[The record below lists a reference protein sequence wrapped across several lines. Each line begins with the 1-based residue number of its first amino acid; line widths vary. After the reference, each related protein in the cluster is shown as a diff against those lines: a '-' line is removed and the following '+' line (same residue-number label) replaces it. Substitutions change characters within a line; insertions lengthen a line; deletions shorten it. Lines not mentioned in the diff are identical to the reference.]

1 MFNKR
6 TKLIVSVVL
15 AVVLLM
21 VFVVSYLAPFIVLA
35 DTTQDKINK
44 AQNEKNQIQNKIAEA
59 TEKKQGVLSVVSDID
74 AQIAVIQGEIDG
86 LQSEIDDCNR
96 RINDAENQIAECE
109 IQEKKQ
115 YESMKKRLRV
125 MYEDNNTSYIT
136 MIFGSD
142 TLNDIL
148 SYIEIIKQIINHDNN
163 MYNRIIETKEQVKEL
178 KAEIEEEKKGI
189 QDKKSVVDSKKA
201 DLDVEVD
208 KMNTAL
214 KEINGNLA
222 SLRAAYDEA
231 EREEAALKRQ
241 LQAELSGSTT
251 SASFNGGTF
260 AWPTPGYGTITSQYG
275 GRMHPTLKVY
285 KVHTGMDIGAPSG
298 AKVVAGAD
306 GTVVKAEYN
315 VAYGNYIVIN
325 HGNGY
330 STLYA
335 HNSVL
340 SVKKGDFV
348 VRGQTIAKVGST
360 GYSTGPHC
368 HFEVMING
376 QHTDPMPYLK

>member
-1 MFNKR
+1 MLNKK
-6 TKLIVSVVL
+6 TITIVASVI
-15 AVVLLM
+15 AVILVV
-21 VFVVSYLAPFIVLA
+21 VFVLSSLLPLLALA
-35 DTTQDKINK
+35 DTTQDKINAK
-44 AQNEKNQIQNKIAEA
+44 QNEKTQIQNKIAEA
-59 TEKKQGVLSVVSDID
+59 TEKKQGVLNIVAEID
-74 AQIAVIQGEIDG
+74 AQIADIQGEING
-86 LQSEIDDCNR
+86 LQSEIDDCNQK
-96 RINDAENQIAECE
+96 IKEAEEKISECE
-109 IQEKKQ
+109 VQEKKQ
-115 YESMKKRLRV
+115 YENMKTRLRV

-136 MIFGSD
+136 MIFGND

-148 SYIEIIKQIINHDNN
+148 AYVEIIKQIIDHDNN
-163 MYNRIIETKEQVKEL
+163 MYNRIIETKNQVKEL
-178 KAEIEEEKKGI
+178 KAEVEAEKETIVAKKDVV
-189 QDKKSVVDSKKA
+189 DKKKDE
-201 DLDVEVD
+201 LDNEVD

-214 KEINGNLA
+214 GQINGNLA
-222 SLRAAYDEA
+222 SLRAAFEEA

-241 LQAELSGSTT
+241 LQAELNGSTT
-251 SASFNGGTF
+251 SASFDGGTF

-285 KVHTGMDIGAPSG
+285 KVHTGMDIGAPTG
-298 AKVVAGAD
+298 ANVVAGAD

-315 VAYGNYIVIN
+315 VAYGNYVVIN

-340 SVKKGDFV
+340 NVNKGDFV

-376 QHTDPMPYLK
+376 QHTDPAPYLK

>member
-1 MFNKR
+1 MLNKKV
-6 TKLIVSVVL
+6 TAII
-15 AVVLLM
+15 AAII
-21 VFVVSYLAPFIVLA
+21 VFVFIAVFVISSIAPFVVWA
-35 DTTQDKINK
+35 DTNQEIQSK
-44 AQNEKNQIQNKIAEA
+44 QNEKAALQQKIDAAKAEKQGMLAIVEEIDGKIA
-59 TEKKQGVLSVVSDID
+59 SV
-74 AQIAVIQGEIDG
+74 QGEING
-86 LQSEIDDCNR
+86 LQKKIDNCNSKIR
-96 RINDAENQIAECE
+96 DAEEKISECE
-109 IQEKKQ
+109 VKEKEQ
-115 YESMKKRLRV
+115 YENMKTRLRV

-136 MIFGSD
+136 MLFGGDS
-142 TLNDIL
+142 LNDIL
-148 SYIEIIKQIINHDNN
+148 SYVELIKQIIDHDNKS
-163 MYNRIIETKEQVKEL
+163 YERIINTKKEIEAL
-178 KAEIEEEKKGI
+178 KAEVEAEKETIVAKKDVV
-189 QDKKSVVDSKKA
+189 DKKKAELDGEVSK
-201 DLDVEVD
+201 
-208 KMNTAL
+208 MSTAIG
-214 KEINGNLA
+214 KITGNIET
-222 SLRAAYDEA
+222 LRIAYEEA
-231 EREEAALKRQ
+231 EREEAALKRR

-251 SASFNGGTF
+251 TASFDGGTF
-260 AWPTPGYGTITSQYG
+260 AWPTPGYATITSEYG

-340 SVKKGDFV
+340 NVSKGDFV

-376 QHTDPMPYLK
+376 QHTDPKPYLK

>member
-1 MFNKR
+1 MSK
-6 TKLIVSVVL
+6 KVKSIVAAIILFVFI
-15 AVVLLM
+15 A
-21 VFVVSYLAPFIVLA
+21 VFVISYLSPLFVLA
-35 DTTQDKINK
+35 DTTQDRINQK
-44 AQNEKNQIQNKIAEA
+44 QNEKTQIQNKIQEA
-59 TEKKQGVLSVVSDID
+59 TAKKQGVLDVVAEID
-74 AQIAVIQGEIDG
+74 AQIADIQGEING
-86 LQSEIDDCNR
+86 LQREIDDCNEK
-96 RINDAENQIAECE
+96 ISDAEEQIADCE
-109 IQEKKQ
+109 VKEKEQ
-115 YESMKKRLRV
+115 YENMKKRLRV

-136 MIFGSD
+136 MLFGSD

-163 MYNRIIETKEQVKEL
+163 MYNRIIETKNQAKEL
-178 KAEIEEEKKGI
+178 KTEIEAEKEQI
-189 QDKKSVVDSKKA
+189 EAKKEVVDGKKYE
-201 DLDVEVD
+201 LDAEVD

-214 KEINGNLA
+214 GEINGSLE

-231 EREEAALKRQ
+231 ERQEAALKRQ
-241 LQAELSGSTT
+241 LQAELSGSKT

-285 KVHTGMDIGAPSG
+285 KVHTGMDIGAPMG
-298 AKVVAGAD
+298 ATVVAGAD

-315 VAYGNYIVIN
+315 VAYGNYVVIN

-340 SVKKGDFV
+340 NVNKGDFV

-376 QHTDPMPYLK
+376 QHTDPAPYLK

>member
-1 MFNKR
+1 MK
-6 TKLIVSVVL
+6 KKVKSIVAAIILCVFI
-15 AVVLLM
+15 A
-21 VFVVSYLAPFIVLA
+21 VFVISYLSPLFALA
-35 DTTQDKINK
+35 DTTQDRINQK
-44 AQNEKNQIQNKIAEA
+44 QNEKTQIQNKIQEA
-59 TEKKQGVLSVVSDID
+59 TEKKQGVLDIVAEID
-74 AQIAVIQGEIDG
+74 AQIADIQSEING
-86 LQSEIDDCNR
+86 LQREIDDCNEK
-96 RINDAENQIAECE
+96 ISDAEEQIADCE
-109 IQEKKQ
+109 VKEKEQ
-115 YESMKKRLRV
+115 YENMKKRLRV
-125 MYEDNNTSYIT
+125 MYEDNSTSYIT

-163 MYNRIIETKEQVKEL
+163 MYNRIIETKNQVKEL
-178 KAEIEEEKKGI
+178 KAEIEAEKEQI
-189 QDKKSVVDSKKA
+189 EAKKEVVDGKKYE
-201 DLDVEVD
+201 LDAEVD
-208 KMNTAL
+208 KMNIAL
-214 KEINGNLA
+214 GEINGNLA

-231 EREEAALKRQ
+231 ERQEAALKRQ

-251 SASFNGGTF
+251 SASFDGGTF

-285 KVHTGMDIGAPSG
+285 KVHTGMDIGAPMG
-298 AKVVAGAD
+298 ATVVAGAD

-315 VAYGNYIVIN
+315 VAYGNYVVIN

-340 SVKKGDFV
+340 NVNKGDFV

>member
-1 MFNKR
+1 MNK
-6 TKLIVSVVL
+6 KVKSIVAGIILCVFI
-15 AVVLLM
+15 A
-21 VFVVSYLAPFIVLA
+21 VFVISYLSPFLALA
-35 DTTQDKINK
+35 DTTQDKINAK
-44 AQNEKNQIQNKIAEA
+44 QNEKTQIQNKIQEA
-59 TEKKQGVLSVVSDID
+59 TEKKQGVLDVVAEID
-74 AQIAVIQGEIDG
+74 AQIADIQGEING
-86 LQSEIDDCNR
+86 LQNEINQCNDKISE
-96 RINDAENQIAECE
+96 AEEQIAECE
-109 IQEKKQ
+109 VKEKEQ
-115 YESMKKRLRV
+115 YENMKKRLRV
-125 MYEDNNTSYIT
+125 MYEDNSTSYIT

-163 MYNRIIETKEQVKEL
+163 MYNRIIETKNEVQEL
-178 KAEIEEEKKGI
+178 KAEIEAEKEEIVAKKE
-189 QDKKSVVDSKKA
+189 VVDGKKA
-201 DLDVEVD
+201 ELDAQVD
-208 KMNTAL
+208 NMNIAL
-214 KEINGNLA
+214 GEINGNIA
-222 SLRAAYDEA
+222 SLRAAFEEA
-231 EREEAALKRQ
+231 ERQENALKRQ

-251 SASFNGGTF
+251 TASFEGGTF

-285 KVHTGMDIGAPSG
+285 KVHTGMDIGAPMG
-298 AKVVAGAD
+298 ATVVAGAD

-340 SVKKGDFV
+340 NVNKGDFV

-376 QHTDPMPYLK
+376 QHTDPTPYLK